1 MKKVRYART
10 TRRSA
15 VTCAYNLLWRRASY
29 DTVLSL
35 ERESSLARESYY
47 EQQSAIGHYLPSG
60 HHFSY
65 YSIIFLS
72 SLLHNL
78 CITNIV
84 RYPQLFDNMS
94 NINTSLPSPPFSYLS
109 SQHEFLDLTKLDNII
124 TEHEVSR
131 QEAFALGAKI
141 KAALLH
147 SRSSLEQSIS
157 KEDRSAIQNRLEE
170 LVQEALLKDKEQNLN
185 KTSRL
190 ANLSYILGDYVR
202 YKAYVCFLETGG
214 LVKQSSLSDLLT
226 DDEYLSGIITFNR
239 DLARYA
245 IGRATER
252 DVKSVQLARDL
263 VARVLDYL
271 MEYDFRNGN
280 LRRKYGEFYAVCGIS
295 LQVSW
300 SYVDVNFNVNVDLD
314 ALCTITSFILIL
326 VLTCFVQKNTQME

>member
-1 MKKVRYART
+1 M
-10 TRRSA
+10 
-15 VTCAYNLLWRRASY
+15 
-29 DTVLSL
+29 
-35 ERESSLARESYY
+35 
-47 EQQSAIGHYLPSG
+47 AIG

-65 YSIIFLS
+65 LLIITLTQY
-72 SLLHNL
+72 L
-78 CITNIV
+78 CINKYIGVITNIV
-84 RYPQLFDNMS
+84 RYPPSFLLTNYPISNSTLSYLKKMS
-94 NINTSLPSPPFSYLS
+94 NTLLPSPPFSYLS

-157 KEDRSAIQNRLEE
+157 KEDRLTIQNRLEE
-170 LVQEALLKDKEQNLN
+170 LVQEALVKDKEQNLN

-280 LRRKYGEFYAVCGIS
+280 LRRKYGKFYAVCGIN
-295 LQVSW
+295 LQV
-300 SYVDVNFNVNVDLD
+300 SYVDVDVDVD
-314 ALCTITSFILIL
+314 ALCTITSFIFFLYFRCL
-326 VLTCFVQKNTQME
+326 